1 MDPTTMLRTAA
12 CLFVLAALGGLMMAG
27 IRFFGRRNPP
37 PWVALLHG
45 LLAGAGLTL
54 LVYAAATA
62 AIPRLAIV
70 ALVLFLLAAVGGLVL
85 NLRYEWNR
93 LLLPAPLVVGH
104 ALVAVVGFV
113 LLLAA
118 AWG

>member
-1 MDPTTMLRTAA
+1 MDPTTMLRAAA
-12 CLFVLAALGGLMMAG
+12 CLFLIAALGGLAMAG
-27 IRFFGRRNPP
+27 IRFFGGRNPP
-37 PWVALLHG
+37 PWVALVHG

-54 LVYAAATA
+54 LAYAAVTSTV
-62 AIPRLAIV
+62 PQLAV
-70 ALVLFLLAAVGGLVL
+70 FALVLFLVAALAGLVL

-93 LLLPAPLVVGH
+93 QLLPASLVIGH
-104 ALVAVVGFV
+104 AVVAVLGFV

>member
-12 CLFVLAALGGLMMAG
+12 CLFLIAALGGLVMAG
-27 IRFFGRRNPP
+27 IRFFGARNPP
-37 PWVALLHG
+37 PWVALVHG

-54 LVYAAATA
+54 LAYAAVTA
-62 AIPRLAIV
+62 AVPQLAV
-70 ALVLFLLAAVGGLVL
+70 FALVLFLVAALGGLVL

-93 LLLPAPLVVGH
+93 QLLPASLVIGH
-104 ALVAVVGFV
+104 AIVAVLGFV